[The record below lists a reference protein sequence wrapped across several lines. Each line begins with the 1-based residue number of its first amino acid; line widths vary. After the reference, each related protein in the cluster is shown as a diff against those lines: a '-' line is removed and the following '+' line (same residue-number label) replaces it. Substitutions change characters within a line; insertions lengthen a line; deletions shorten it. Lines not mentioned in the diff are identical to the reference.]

1 MKKAK
6 RWFFAF
12 FVFLFGM
19 LMTLFTIILAV
30 GGIMFAHAIVTD
42 TMPTAFEITG
52 MVFLILVGG
61 SWLALFYLT
70 DTEGDGN

>member
-6 RWFFAF
+6 RWFSAF

-19 LMTLFTIILAV
+19 LMTLFTVILTV

-42 TMPTAFEITG
+42 TMPTVFEITG

-61 SWLALFYLT
+61 SWLTLFYVT
-70 DTEGDGN
+70 DTEEDES

>member
-30 GGIMFAHAIVTD
+30 GGIMFAHAD